1 MGTDMSEYEDLKTIV
16 EANQQYNVTE
26 HGEIHDALD
35 AERSQRIAGDAV
47 VLEQLGTVNTRV
59 TSVNTSLGNEV
70 IARTHGDLVSDG
82 LYQGLSARF
91 ILEWQDL
98 TSQLSD
104 LSIDVVNNANQLQ
117 GAINTVAMSVEV
129 LATNLRQ
136 EAQDLFTQYDDRLE
150 ELDQRV
156 AKY

>member
-82 LYQGLSARF
+82 LYHGLNARF
-91 ILEWQDL
+91 ILEWEDL
-98 TSQLSD
+98 T
-104 LSIDVVNNANQLQ
+104 
-117 GAINTVAMSVEV
+117 
-129 LATNLRQ
+129 
-136 EAQDLFTQYDDRLE
+136 
-150 ELDQRV
+150 
-156 AKY
+156 